1 MIERFNEPIQLT
13 NKLESSQRGG
23 RCDRHKNNLN
33 CFSMKNT
40 SQLRLPQRKHPAQ
53 HDVHSVN

>member
-23 RCDRHKNNLN
+23 RCDRHKNNLKLFFN
-33 CFSMKNT
+33 EKYEPVASPT
-40 SQLRLPQRKHPAQ
+40 T
-53 HDVHSVN
+53 